1 MIQSLQ
7 NGQRVL
13 RLLATLT
20 AAVIAVSCGRDQ
32 LLDVQTPD
40 QIPTDVAQTPA
51 GAAALRVAAVGNFA
65 TFYGGDV
72 AGTGVGINVASGL
85 LSDEMESARG
95 GTEHLDTRAI
105 IDANFP
111 VTSPW
116 SFAGQATTQL
126 IRAIKAVQQYYPETS
141 ASEIATKK
149 TQLAQ
154 LHLYLGYSY
163 ILLAEAYC
171 NGIPISNADDASP
184 KSTTYSNAQLF
195 ALAITELNAAIS
207 AAGTSTDDAAIK
219 NAANVGIARATIDA
233 ATPANMATE
242 FAKAA
247 TQVAGVPSAF
257 VYNVSYSQ
265 STIVNAV
272 YDWMNATLNFAPA
285 DKEGGNGLAFISAN
299 DPRVTVRRN
308 ADGTVRTQAG
318 QDGLQHAVET
328 VYSTGN
334 QPIVLASGVEARLIE
349 AEAALAA
356 GDNAT
361 YLAKVN
367 AARATRT
374 DLTGLADPGSATARV
389 DQLMSERAFWFW
401 GTSHRLGDL
410 RRLVRQYGRAANSV
424 YPTGP
429 YFKGGAYGSD
439 VVLVPSQAE
448 KNNTDWAGCT
458 DKNA

>member
-1 MIQSLQ
+1 MTQSMQ
-7 NGQRVL
+7 NALRVL
-13 RLLATLT
+13 RLGATLT
-20 AAVIAVSCGRDQ
+20 ATVVAVGCGRDQ

-40 QIPTDVAQTPA
+40 QIPVDVSKTPA

-72 AGTGVGINVASGL
+72 AGSGVGINVASGL

-95 GTEHLDTRAI
+95 GTEHLDSRAI

-126 IRAIKAVQQYYPETS
+126 KRAVAAVQQYYPEAA
-141 ASEIATKK
+141 ASDIATKK

-171 NGIPISNADDASP
+171 NGIPISNADDANP
-184 KSTTYSNAQLF
+184 QSTIYSNAQLY
-195 ALAITELNAAIS
+195 ALAISEMDAATS
-207 AAGTSTDDAAIK
+207 AAGTTTDDAAIK
-219 NAANVGIARATIDA
+219 NAAAVGKARATIDA
-233 ATPANMATE
+233 ATTANMATE

-247 TQVAGVPSAF
+247 GYVAAVPSTFSYGVA
-257 VYNVSYSQ
+257 YSQ

-285 DKEGGNGLAFISAN
+285 EKEGGNGLPFLSAN

-308 ADGTVRTQAG
+308 TDGTVRTQAG
-318 QDGLQHAVET
+318 QDGIQHAVET
-328 VYSTGN
+328 VYSVGN
-334 QPIVLASGVEARLIE
+334 QPIALASGVEARLIE

-356 GDNAT
+356 SDPVT
-361 YLAKVN
+361 YLTKVN

-374 DLTGLADPGSATARV
+374 DLPALADPGSASARV
-389 DQLMSERAFWFW
+389 DQLMYERGFWFW

-410 RRLVRQYGRAANSV
+410 RRLVRQYGRAVNSV

-429 YFKGGAYGSD
+429 YFKGGAFGSD

-448 KNNTDWAGCT
+448 KNNTAFTGCA
-458 DKNA
+458 DKNP